1 VEVLFMSGLF
11 EQELAKH
18 TKQYLEANPPR
29 GGQILLAEF
38 HSGEL
43 ADAYAAGLV
52 STLTGGREDT
62 VDDPDSGDPDA
73 LPTYETVDGVPVDI
87 IRVVPEID
95 NRSTAALHHVT
106 QGFATRMRNEISA
119 SVETE
124 SPRSMI
130 MVLETDTSLD
140 TLEASEDLF
149 GDDAPI
155 SLESFRDSVLDPSTC
170 DSPQG
175 RALLRGLL
183 TSLRE
188 EASYTEDVE
197 VLETLCAIRAKV
209 DDKDVPA
216 LQGLISELP
225 QFIREDQAL
234 GEDWFD
240 QQQDEETLQEM
251 LEESLRDN
259 RNHANQLQRAH
270 RAGTD
275 TESRLSS
282 EYKQSFV
289 DRVLDSHDW
298 SEINHS
304 EARKGRKKGGVIRFD
319 SLSVDA
325 ADHRLYE
332 PIDTDWI
339 ERSIIARA
347 DDGEVRLS
355 AEFVNDIKDTPRK
368 FRGPGGDEVGRVS
381 KRNETV
387 TATIEDL
394 PDDRPWFGELLFWVG
409 KKTTRGK
416 PTHVFKLAV
425 APDWFFTATQSVSLD
440 VDVESEAFISNGDDK
455 ISLNALEDLRFK
467 SEPKEVD
474 LREDKTITFDS
485 PLVIDPNPPDVVERV
500 TCQVAP
506 LDGVPIQIDFLTEVS
521 TADPEEVTF
530 PLMLAAIVEPDRWAA
545 KDLTLPDTM
554 DIDTDRGE
562 IYTAADNGIR
572 LEDEALE
579 LIQIE
584 EQIIDD
590 RTLLPRLIKGDE
602 IDFGDPTG
610 DDSKIPDALQQ
621 AYDDLFAHLEDRG
634 RTPSIDSWDDPTKK
648 RVEAVV
654 GAYVEAIDAIDS
666 QKVFGPY
673 EPLRDICTIKSQTT
687 EKVWL
692 TPFHPLLLAYG
703 LRIATWRDS
712 ELLSEGVNAGF
723 RRDQFI
729 SKFNANG
736 LHPYRTIDRSKES
749 LLRGMPYAENPL
761 WTVYSPIE
769 SPGSVTPRYMERVV
783 RDKLYTF
790 VQAFP
795 TLFELHPG
803 RNIELNL
810 INMGDLR
817 PVVKGLYEFYRK
829 VEKTDIH
836 PPRILLRIYGDD
848 SEGEA
853 LERFFTESAESR
865 LRQNLEKKNDEL
877 VDRLRSHVTY
887 VRADEYSAD
896 NQHEA
901 HLTFFRGLLDENPG
915 VIDIGELPSG
925 MFNGALFPRE
935 SIDVESTGEETVY
948 TVGFSCDDGEEGLIY
963 DVAKRT
969 NALEAGK
976 WNNFYNPQ
984 QTVKKNIES
993 KQGTDLSGLWDDSLW
1008 VVHVQPNVGID
1019 FYVRSDAQLQSADG
1033 RVMIHYSDQY
1043 DSSSPDYDVIT
1054 STNKRTPYLTALTRA
1069 LDDANLGNLLD
1080 PETVLSLLVAIDGEL
1095 ALDLQRAEETEVVE
1109 TIGFVGGL
1117 ALSQRLLDSSAPE
1130 HIWIPLSLNELS
1142 RHDRSYKG
1150 SDEGLLQYDGT
1161 GKASDDLCF
1170 VGIPRD
1176 PEQTA
1181 LKLWLVE
1188 TKGGGSHI
1196 STGREQI
1203 QGALDNLTDIFQPDE
1218 QHADDAILHGEFG
1231 KVVLDVARRMASYN
1245 VIDSETLETIE
1256 TRRRLLLEGNF
1267 SVHFLTD
1274 SKGHVGE
1281 VIRVRE
1287 DAPYSKIK
1295 SKDGVRSIE
1304 TPIKA
1309 LRLLGEV
1316 DIEQVL
1322 PDLDVEELSFEL
1334 DDIVSTGTDRTD
1346 HPVTGTDTD
1355 AGTAETAAPVEATTD
1370 VESEAKVTDE
1380 LAPSDGAE
1388 PATDD
1393 ETGDLSGT
1401 ELADSD
1407 DRPETDDDVDTP
1419 SASATQSDVVTSSDS
1434 TEVADADESPAA
1446 DGSSDQANRAPA
1458 NGEQVTSDD
1467 DSSDAS
1473 ETETPAVVDPS
1484 NDDQADRGASNAAE
1498 TAESTD
1504 NEISPTSEADG
1515 TKERLAAVTRILAKS
1530 PKPTVDINKGE
1541 LASNIHDGF
1550 DSLGVDVY
1558 PPNPSGIS
1566 IGPRKIG
1573 VDVLP
1578 KEGQKIEGVLNSLDS
1593 LSVHIQAHGSIV
1605 GKPNP
1610 SKGAVRLEIP
1620 HGNPRD
1626 IYLREGFEALGQ
1638 ELAEP
1643 LTIPLGVD
1651 TERQHHA
1658 LTLPDER
1665 HALIAGATGSGK
1677 SNFLS
1682 AVVCSLVAT
1691 HTPDEVCLSLLDPK
1705 GVDFGRFTSVP
1716 HVQTYENTPDACAQ
1730 RLLQL
1735 VNERLPER
1743 KEVLQSAG
1751 VPSVAEL
1758 NENADLLDEDP
1769 LPYHVVIV
1777 DEYADLKMSVE
1788 DEGAFEDAVTRLAQ
1802 VGRALGIIILL
1813 ATQRPSADIV
1823 SGKIKANFPCR
1834 ISFRLPSN
1842 TDSRVI
1848 LDQPGAEDL
1857 EGAGDMITK
1866 TQAGDEYHLQG
1877 YRLILP
1883 DASAI
1888 IDWAVDNDN

>member
-1 VEVLFMSGLF
+1 MSGLF
-11 EQELAKH
+11 EQELANH

-29 GGQILLAEF
+29 GGQILLAEV

-52 STLTGGREDT
+52 DTLTGDREGT
-62 VDDPDSGDPDA
+62 VADPDSGDLDA
-73 LPTYETVDGVPVDI
+73 LPTYETADGVPVDI

-95 NRSTAALHHVT
+95 DRSTAAPHRVT

-119 SVETE
+119 SVETGT
-124 SPRSMI
+124 PRSMI
-130 MVLETDTSLD
+130 MVLESDTSLD
-140 TLEASEDLF
+140 TLEASEELF

-155 SLESFRDSVLDPSTC
+155 NLESFRDSVLDPSTC

-188 EASYTEDVE
+188 EAGYTEDVE
-197 VLETLCAIRAKV
+197 VLGTLCEIRAKV
-209 DDKDVPA
+209 DQKDAPA
-216 LQGLISELP
+216 LQDLIGELP

-251 LEESLRDN
+251 IEESLEDN
-259 RNHANQLQRAH
+259 RDHAKQLQRAH

-282 EYKQSFV
+282 EYKQSFA
-289 DRVLDSHDW
+289 DQVLDSHDW
-298 SEINHS
+298 SEIGHS
-304 EARKGRKKGGVIRFD
+304 EARKGTKKGGVIRFD

-325 ADHRLYE
+325 TDHRLYE

-339 ERSIIARA
+339 ERSIIART

-355 AEFVNDIKDTPRK
+355 AKFVNDIKDTPRE
-368 FRGPGGDEVGRVS
+368 FRGPDGDEVGRVS
-381 KRNETV
+381 KRNEIV

-425 APDWFFTATQSVSLD
+425 VPDWFFTATQSVSLD
-440 VDVESEAFISNGDDK
+440 VDMESEAFISNGDDK
-455 ISLNALEDLRFK
+455 ISLQALEDLRFK

-474 LREDKTITFDS
+474 LREDNTITYDS
-485 PLVIDPNPPDVVERV
+485 PLTIDPNPPDVVERV
-500 TCQVAP
+500 TCQIAP
-506 LDGVPIQIDFLTEVS
+506 LEGVPIQIDFLTEVS

-590 RTLLPRLIKGDE
+590 RTLLPRLIEGDE
-602 IDFGDPTG
+602 VTFGDPTG

-634 RTPSIDSWDDPTKK
+634 RTPSTDSWDDPTKT

-654 GAYVEAIDAIDS
+654 NAYVEAIDAIDS

-673 EPLRDICTIKSQTT
+673 EPLRDICTIKSETT

-712 ELLSEGVNAGF
+712 ELLPGGTNAGF

-749 LLRGMPYAENPL
+749 LLRGMPYADNPL

-769 SPGSVTPRYMERVV
+769 SPGAITPRYMERVV

-829 VEKTDIH
+829 IEKTDVH

-887 VRADEYSAD
+887 VRAGEYSAG

-948 TVGFSCDDGEEGLIY
+948 TVGFSCDDSETGLIY

-976 WNNFYNPQ
+976 WNNSYHPH

-993 KQGTDLSGLWDDSLW
+993 KQGTDLTGLWDDSLW

-1019 FYVRSDAQLQSADG
+1019 FYVRSDAELQSADG

-1095 ALDLQRAEETEVVE
+1095 ALDLQQAEETEVVE

-1117 ALSQRLLDSSAPE
+1117 ALSQRLLDRSAPD
-1130 HIWIPLSLNELS
+1130 HIWVPLSLNELS

-1150 SDEGLLQYDGT
+1150 SDEGLLQYDGA

-1176 PEQTA
+1176 PERTT

-1203 QGALDNLTDIFQPDE
+1203 QGALDNLTDIFQPDD

-1245 VIDSETLETIE
+1245 VIESETLETIE
-1256 TRRRLLLEGNF
+1256 TRRRSFLEGDF
-1267 SVHFLTD
+1267 SVHFLKD
-1274 SKGHVGE
+1274 SRGHIGE

-1304 TPIKA
+1304 TPIKT
-1309 LRLLGEV
+1309 LRLLDET
-1316 DIEQVL
+1316 DIEDVL
-1322 PDLDVEELSFEL
+1322 PDLDLEELSFEL
-1334 DDIVSTGTDRTD
+1334 DDIESTDADRTD
-1346 HPVTGTDTD
+1346 PPVTGTAT
-1355 AGTAETAAPVEATTD
+1355 ATGTAETAGSAEATADTEPEARTGDELTLGDDAELTTNDVEA
-1370 VESEAKVTDE
+1370 VED
-1380 LAPSDGAE
+1380 
-1388 PATDD
+1388 
-1393 ETGDLSGT
+1393 
-1401 ELADSD
+1401 
-1407 DRPETDDDVDTP
+1407 PETDLAENGDTSVADDDADTAGP
-1419 SASATQSDVVTSSDS
+1419 SATQSDAETGTDS
-1434 TEVADADESPAA
+1434 VEVADADESTAVDASSDGTTRRTANGGETASDGDAA
-1446 DGSSDQANRAPA
+1446 DASGTETATVSDPP
-1458 NGEQVTSDD
+1458 DD
-1467 DSSDAS
+1467 EVDQGASDAA
-1473 ETETPAVVDPS
+1473 E
-1484 NDDQADRGASNAAE
+1484 AAE
-1498 TAESTD
+1498 SAGDAMSPESGADGISERLVSVTRNLAESP
-1504 NEISPTSEADG
+1504 EPT
-1515 TKERLAAVTRILAKS
+1515 T
-1530 PKPTVDINKGE
+1530 DINKGE

-1550 DSLGVDVY
+1550 ESLGVNVH
-1558 PPNPSGIS
+1558 PPNPSSIS

-1578 KEGQKIEGVLNSLDS
+1578 KEGQKIEGVLSSLDS

-1620 HGNPRD
+1620 HDNPQD

-1638 ELAEP
+1638 ELVEP

-1682 AVVCSLVAT
+1682 AVICSLVAT
-1691 HTPDEVCLSLLDPK
+1691 HTPDEVSLSLLDPK
-1705 GVDFGRFTSVP
+1705 GVDFGRFASVP
-1716 HVQTYENTPDACAQ
+1716 HVQTYEDTPNACAQ

-1743 KEVLQSAG
+1743 KEVLRSAG

-1758 NENADLLDEDP
+1758 NENAELLDEDP
-1769 LPYHVVIV
+1769 LPYHVVVV

-1788 DEGAFEDAVTRLAQ
+1788 DEDAFEDAVTRLAQ
-1802 VGRALGIIILL
+1802 VGRALGFIILL

-1877 YRLILP
+1877 YRLTLP

-1888 IDWAVDNDN
+1888 IDWAVDHDS

>member
-1 VEVLFMSGLF
+1 MSGLF
-11 EQELAKH
+11 EQELAKY

-52 STLTGGREDT
+52 DTLTDGSDSD
-62 VDDPDSGDPDA
+62 VADPESDGPGA
-73 LPTYETVDGVPVDI
+73 LPTYETADGVPVDI

-95 NRSTAALHHVT
+95 DRSTAAPHQVT
-106 QGFATRMRNEISA
+106 QGFATRMRNKISA
-119 SVETE
+119 SVETDT
-124 SPRSMI
+124 PRSMI

-140 TLEASEDLF
+140 TLEASEELF

-155 SLESFRDSVLDPSTC
+155 NLESFRDSVLDPSTC

-188 EASYTEDVE
+188 EVGYTEDVE
-197 VLETLCAIRAKV
+197 VLETLCEIRAKV
-209 DDKDVPA
+209 DAEDASA
-216 LQGLISELP
+216 LQDLISELP

-234 GEDWFD
+234 DEDWFD
-240 QQQDEETLQEM
+240 KQQDEETLQEM
-251 LEESLRDN
+251 IEESLEDN
-259 RNHANQLQRAH
+259 REHAKQLQRAH

-289 DRVLDSHDW
+289 NQVVDSHDW
-298 SEINHS
+298 SEIGHS
-304 EARKGRKKGGVIRFD
+304 EARKGTKTGGVIRFN

-325 ADHRLYE
+325 TDHRLYE
-332 PIDTDWI
+332 PIDADWT
-339 ERSIIARA
+339 ERSIIART

-355 AEFVNDIKDTPRK
+355 AEFVNDIKDTPRE
-368 FRGPGGDEVGRVS
+368 FRGPDGAEVGRVS
-381 KRNETV
+381 KRNEIV

-425 APDWFFTATQSVSLD
+425 VPDWFFTATQSVSLD

-455 ISLNALEDLRFK
+455 ISLQALEDLRFD
-467 SEPKEVD
+467 SEPREVD

-485 PLVIDPNPPDVVERV
+485 PLTINPAPPDVVERV
-500 TCQVAP
+500 TCQIALP
-506 LDGVPIQIDFLTEVS
+506 EGVPIQIDFLTEVS

-530 PLMLAAIVEPDRWAA
+530 PLMLAAIVEPERWAA
-545 KDLTLPDTM
+545 ENLKLPDSM
-554 DIDTDRGE
+554 EIDTDRGE

-590 RTLLPRLIKGDE
+590 RSLLPRLIEGDE
-602 IDFGDPTG
+602 VDFGDPTG
-610 DDSKIPDALQQ
+610 DDSKFPDTLRQ

-634 RTPSIDSWDDPTKK
+634 RTPSTDPWDKPTKT

-654 GAYVEAIDAIDS
+654 NAYVEAVDAIDS

-673 EPLRDICTIKSQTT
+673 ELLRDICTIKSETT

-712 ELLSEGVNAGF
+712 ELLPGGTNAGF

-749 LLRGMPYAENPL
+749 LLRGMPYADNPL

-769 SPGSVTPRYMERVV
+769 SPGSITPRYMERVV

-817 PVVKGLYEFYRK
+817 PVVKGLYEFYK
-829 VEKTDIH
+829 KIEKTDVH

-887 VRADEYSAD
+887 VRAGEYSAD

-901 HLTFFRGLLDENPG
+901 HLTFFRGLLEENPG

-935 SIDVESTGEETVY
+935 SIDVESTDEQTVY
-948 TVGFSCDDGEEGLIY
+948 TVGFSCDDDEEGLIY
-963 DVAKRT
+963 DAARRT

-976 WNNFYNPQ
+976 WNNSYHPH

-993 KQGTDLSGLWDDSLW
+993 KQGTDLTGLWDDSLW

-1019 FYVRSDAQLQSADG
+1019 FYVRSDAELQSTDG

-1095 ALDLQRAEETEVVE
+1095 ALDLQQAEGTEVVE

-1117 ALSQRLLDSSAPE
+1117 ALSQRLLDRSAPD
-1130 HIWIPLSLNELS
+1130 HIWVPLSLNELS

-1176 PEQTA
+1176 PEGTA

-1188 TKGGGSHI
+1188 TKGGGSQI
-1196 STGREQI
+1196 SSGREQI
-1203 QGALDNLTDIFQPDE
+1203 QGALDNLTDIFQPDD

-1256 TRRRLLLEGNF
+1256 SRRRLLLEGDF
-1267 SVHFLTD
+1267 SVHFLED
-1274 SKGHVGE
+1274 SRGHIGE

-1309 LRLLGEV
+1309 LRLLDETDIGE
-1316 DIEQVL
+1316 VL
-1322 PDLDVEELSFEL
+1322 PDLDLEELSFEL
-1334 DDIVSTGTDRTD
+1334 EDVVSTGADRTD
-1346 HPVTGTDTD
+1346 NPVTGTTGTASTTD
-1355 AGTAETAAPVEATTD
+1355 AAETAAPTASTGDAKSEATT
-1370 VESEAKVTDE
+1370 TDE
-1380 LAPSDGAE
+1380 LAPDDGAE

-1393 ETGDLSGT
+1393 EETVDISETAPT
-1401 ELADSD
+1401 ESD
-1407 DRPETDDDVDTP
+1407 DPSVTDDDADTAVTSSTP
-1419 SASATQSDVVTSSDS
+1419 SDVVTDTDS
-1434 TEVADADESPAA
+1434 AEMADADESAAA
-1446 DGSSDQANRAPA
+1446 DASFDWTTRTTA
-1458 NGEQVTSDD
+1458 NGGEAASGGNSPDTSGTETTPTA
-1467 DSSDAS
+1467 DSS
-1473 ETETPAVVDPS
+1473 
-1484 NDDQADRGASNAAE
+1484 NDEQNGQEDSNAAE
-1498 TAESTD
+1498 AAESAGDAT
-1504 NEISPTSEADG
+1504 SPESEADG
-1515 TKERLAAVTRILAKS
+1515 IDERLATITQNLSKS
-1530 PKPTVDINKGE
+1530 PEPTTDINKGQ

-1550 DSLGVDVY
+1550 ESLGVDVH
-1558 PPNPSGIS
+1558 PPNPSSIS

-1620 HGNPRD
+1620 HDNPQD

-1682 AVVCSLVAT
+1682 AVICSLVAT
-1691 HTPDEVCLSLLDPK
+1691 HTPDEVSLSLLDPK
-1705 GVDFGRFTSVP
+1705 GVDFGRFASVP
-1716 HVQTYENTPDACAQ
+1716 HVQTYEDTPNACAQ

-1735 VNERLPER
+1735 VNEQLPKR
-1743 KEVLQSAG
+1743 KEVLRSAG

-1758 NENADLLDEDP
+1758 NENADMLDEDP
-1769 LPYHVVIV
+1769 LPYHVVVV

-1788 DEGAFEDAVTRLAQ
+1788 DEDAFEDAVTRLAQ
-1802 VGRALGIIILL
+1802 VGRALGFIILL

-1877 YRLILP
+1877 YRLTLP

-1888 IDWAVDNDN
+1888 IDWAVDRDS

>member
-1 VEVLFMSGLF
+1 MSGLF
-11 EQELAKH
+11 EQELANH

-52 STLTGGREDT
+52 DTLTGDREGT
-62 VDDPDSGDPDA
+62 VVDPNSGDTDA
-73 LPTYETVDGVPVDI
+73 LPTHETVDGVPVDI

-95 NRSTAALHHVT
+95 DPSTVAPYQVT
-106 QGFATRMRNEISA
+106 QGFATRMRNKISA

-124 SPRSMI
+124 IPRSMI

-140 TLEASEDLF
+140 TLEASEELF

-155 SLESFRDSVLDPSTC
+155 NLESFRDSVLNPSRC

-188 EASYTEDVE
+188 EARYTEDVE
-197 VLETLCAIRAKV
+197 VLETLCEIRAKV
-209 DDKDVPA
+209 NQKDAPA
-216 LQGLISELP
+216 LQDLISELP

-240 QQQDEETLQEM
+240 RQQDEETLQGM
-251 LEESLRDN
+251 IEESLEDN
-259 RNHANQLQRAH
+259 RGHAKRLQRAH

-289 DRVLDSHDW
+289 DQVLDSHDW
-298 SEINHS
+298 SEIGHS
-304 EARKGRKKGGVIRFD
+304 EARKGTKKGGVIRFG

-325 ADHRLYE
+325 TDHRLYE

-339 ERSIIARA
+339 ERSIIART
-347 DDGEVRLS
+347 DNGEVRLT
-355 AEFVNDIKDTPRK
+355 AEFVNDVKDTPRE
-368 FRGPGGDEVGRVS
+368 FRGPDGDEVGRVS

-387 TATIEDL
+387 TATIENL
-394 PDDRPWFGELLFWVG
+394 PNDRPWFGELLFWVG

-416 PTHVFKLAV
+416 PTHVFKLAAV
-425 APDWFFTATQSVSLD
+425 PDWFFTATQNVSLD
-440 VDVESEAFISNGDDK
+440 VDIESEAFISNGDDK
-455 ISLNALEDLRFK
+455 ISLQALEDLRFK
-467 SEPKEVD
+467 SEPKNID
-474 LREDKTITFDS
+474 LRKDSTITFDS
-485 PLVIDPNPPDVVERV
+485 PLTIDPNPPDVVERV
-500 TCQVAP
+500 TCQIAP
-506 LDGVPIQIDFLTEVS
+506 LEGVPIQIDFLTEVS

-530 PLMLAAIVEPDRWAA
+530 PLMLAAIVEPDRWAV

-590 RTLLPRLIKGDE
+590 RTLLPRLIEGDE
-602 IDFGDPTG
+602 VDFGDPTG
-610 DDSKIPDALQQ
+610 DDSKISEALQQ
-621 AYDDLFAHLEDRG
+621 AYDDLFTHLEDRG
-634 RTPSIDSWDDPTKK
+634 RTPSTDSWDDPTKT
-648 RVEAVV
+648 RVKAVV
-654 GAYVEAIDAIDS
+654 NAYVEAIDDIDS
-666 QKVFGPY
+666 QKIFSPY
-673 EPLRDICTIKSQTT
+673 EPLRDICSIKSETT

-712 ELLSEGVNAGF
+712 ELLPGGTNAGF

-749 LLRGMPYAENPL
+749 LLRGMPYADNPL

-769 SPGSVTPRYMERVV
+769 SPGSITPRYMERVV

-817 PVVKGLYEFYRK
+817 PVVKGLYEFYK
-829 VEKTDIH
+829 KIEKTDVYT
-836 PPRILLRIYGDD
+836 PRILLRIYGDD

-877 VDRLRSHVTY
+877 VDQLRSHVTY
-887 VRADEYSAD
+887 VRAGEYSAG
-896 NQHEA
+896 NQEEA

-925 MFNGALFPRE
+925 MFNEALFPRE
-935 SIDVESTGEETVY
+935 SIDVESTGGETVY
-948 TVGFSCDDGEEGLIY
+948 TVGFSCDDSERGLIY
-963 DVAKRT
+963 DVARRT

-976 WNNFYNPQ
+976 WNNSYHPH

-993 KQGTDLSGLWDDSLW
+993 KQGTDLMGLWNDSLW

-1019 FYVRSDAQLQSADG
+1019 FYVRSDTELQSADG

-1095 ALDLQRAEETEVVE
+1095 ALDLQQADETEVVE

-1117 ALSQRLLDSSAPE
+1117 ALSQRLLDRSAPD
-1130 HIWIPLSLNELS
+1130 HIWVPLSLNELS

-1150 SDEGLLQYDGT
+1150 ANEGLLQYDGT

-1176 PEQTA
+1176 PERTA

-1196 STGREQI
+1196 STGRKQI
-1203 QGALDNLTDIFQPDE
+1203 QGALGNLTEIFRPDD

-1231 KVVLDVARRMASYN
+1231 RVVLDVARRMASYN
-1245 VIDSETLETIE
+1245 MIESETLETIE
-1256 TRRRLLLEGNF
+1256 TRRRSFLEGDF
-1267 SVHFLTD
+1267 SVHFLKD
-1274 SKGHVGE
+1274 SMGRVGE

-1287 DAPYSKIK
+1287 DAPYSKVQ

-1309 LRLLGEV
+1309 IRLLDET
-1316 DIEQVL
+1316 DIGNVL
-1322 PDLDVEELSFEL
+1322 PDLDVRELSFEL
-1334 DDIVSTGTDRTD
+1334 DDVGPTGAERTDLPVTETTTTDDAEAAGDPGTEPAENGDMSVTDDDADTAGTSATLSDGETGTD
-1346 HPVTGTDTD
+1346 
-1355 AGTAETAAPVEATTD
+1355 
-1370 VESEAKVTDE
+1370 
-1380 LAPSDGAE
+1380 
-1388 PATDD
+1388 
-1393 ETGDLSGT
+1393 
-1401 ELADSD
+1401 
-1407 DRPETDDDVDTP
+1407 
-1419 SASATQSDVVTSSDS
+1419 SA
-1434 TEVADADESPAA
+1434 EVADADEAAARGTNSDGTTGSKPNGGEAASDGDLTDESGAETTTVSDSP
-1446 DGSSDQANRAPA
+1446 DSEQGDQ
-1458 NGEQVTSDD
+1458 GT
-1467 DSSDAS
+1467 
-1473 ETETPAVVDPS
+1473 
-1484 NDDQADRGASNAAE
+1484 SNADDAV
-1498 TAESTD
+1498 ESAGDAT
-1504 NEISPTSEADG
+1504 SPESEAD
-1515 TKERLAAVTRILAKS
+1515 TNNQRLAAVMRNLAES
-1530 PKPTVDINKGE
+1530 PEPTTDINKGE
-1541 LASNIHDGF
+1541 LASNIYDGF
-1550 DSLGVDVY
+1550 ESLGVDVH
-1558 PPNPSGIS
+1558 PPNPSSIS

-1578 KEGQKIEGVLNSLDS
+1578 KDGQKIEGVLNSLDS
-1593 LSVHIQAHGSIV
+1593 LSLHIQAHGSIV

-1620 HGNPRD
+1620 HDNPQD
-1626 IYLREGFEALGQ
+1626 IYLREGFKMLGQ
-1638 ELAEP
+1638 ELVEP

-1677 SNFLS
+1677 SNFLG
-1682 AVVCSLVAT
+1682 AVICSLVAT
-1691 HTPDEVCLSLLDPK
+1691 HTPDEVSLSLLDPK
-1705 GVDFGRFTSVP
+1705 GVDFGRFASVP
-1716 HVQTYENTPDACAQ
+1716 HVQTYEDTPNACAQ

-1743 KEVLQSAG
+1743 KEVLRSAG

-1758 NENADLLDEDP
+1758 NKNADLLDEDP
-1769 LPYHVVIV
+1769 LPYHVVVI

-1788 DEGAFEDAVTRLAQ
+1788 DEDAFEDAVTRLAQ
-1802 VGRALGIIILL
+1802 VGRALGFIILL

-1877 YRLILP
+1877 YRLILD
-1883 DASAI
+1883 DASTI
-1888 IDWAVDNDN
+1888 IDWAVDHDN

>member
-1 VEVLFMSGLF
+1 MSGLF
-11 EQELAKH
+11 EQELANH

-52 STLTGGREDT
+52 DTLTDDHESA
-62 VDDPDSGDPDA
+62 VADPDSSGLDP
-73 LPTYETVDGVPVDI
+73 LPTYETADGVPVDI

-95 NRSTAALHHVT
+95 NRSTAAPYQVT

-124 SPRSMI
+124 TPRSMI

-140 TLEASEDLF
+140 TLEASEELF

-155 SLESFRDSVLDPSTC
+155 NLESFHDSVLNPSTC

-183 TSLRE
+183 TSLGKE
-188 EASYTEDVE
+188 TGYTEDVE
-197 VLETLCAIRAKV
+197 VLETLCEIRMKV
-209 DDKDVPA
+209 DKKDAPA
-216 LQGLISELP
+216 LQDLVSELP

-251 LEESLRDN
+251 IVESLEDN
-259 RNHANQLQRAH
+259 REHAKQLQRAH

-289 DRVLDSHDW
+289 EQVLDSHDW
-298 SEINHS
+298 SDIGHS
-304 EARKGRKKGGVIRFD
+304 EARKGTKKGGVIRFG

-325 ADHRLYE
+325 TDHRLYE

-339 ERSIIARA
+339 ERSIIART

-355 AEFVNDIKDTPRK
+355 AEFVNDIKDTPRE
-368 FRGPGGDEVGRVS
+368 FRGPDGDEVGRVS
-381 KRNETV
+381 KRNEIV
-387 TATIEDL
+387 TATIDDL

-425 APDWFFTATQSVSLD
+425 VPDWFFTATQSVSLD

-455 ISLNALEDLRFK
+455 ISLQALEDLRFD
-467 SEPKEVD
+467 SEIKEVD
-474 LREDKTITFDS
+474 LRENKTITFDS
-485 PLVIDPNPPDVVERV
+485 PLTIDPKPPDVVERV
-500 TCQVAP
+500 TCQIAP
-506 LDGVPIQIDFLTEVS
+506 LEGVPIQIDFLTEVS

-545 KDLTLPDTM
+545 KDLTLPDSM
-554 DIDTDRGE
+554 EIDTDRGE

-590 RTLLPRLIKGDE
+590 RTLLPRMIEGDE
-602 IDFGDPTG
+602 VDFGDPTG
-610 DDSKIPDALQQ
+610 DDSKIPEALQQ
-621 AYDDLFAHLEDRG
+621 AYNDLFAHLEDRG
-634 RTPSIDSWDDPTKK
+634 RTLSTDSWDDPTKT
-648 RVEAVV
+648 RAEAVV
-654 GAYVEAIDAIDS
+654 NAYIEAIDTIDS

-673 EPLRDICTIKSQTT
+673 EPLRDVCTIKSETT

-692 TPFHPLLLAYG
+692 TPFHPILLAYG

-712 ELLSEGVNAGF
+712 ELLPGGTNAGF

-749 LLRGMPYAENPL
+749 LLRGMPYADNPL

-769 SPGSVTPRYMERVV
+769 SPGSITPRYMERVV

-803 RNIELNL
+803 RTIELNL

-829 VEKTDIH
+829 IEKTDVH

-848 SEGEA
+848 SEGDA

-887 VRADEYSAD
+887 VRAGEYSAG

-901 HLTFFRGLLDENPG
+901 HLTFFRGLLYENPG

-925 MFNGALFPRE
+925 MFNGALFPQE

-948 TVGFSCDDGEEGLIY
+948 TVGFSCDDDEEGLIY

-976 WNNFYNPQ
+976 WNNSYHPS

-993 KQGTDLSGLWDDSLW
+993 KQETNLTGLWDDSLW
-1008 VVHVQPNVGID
+1008 VIHVQPNVGIE
-1019 FYVRSDAQLQSADG
+1019 FYVRSDAELQSSDG

-1095 ALDLQRAEETEVVE
+1095 ALDLQQAEGTEVVE

-1117 ALSQRLLDSSAPE
+1117 ALSQRLLDKSGPE
-1130 HIWIPLSLNELS
+1130 HIWIPISLNELS

-1176 PEQTA
+1176 PERTA

-1196 STGREQI
+1196 STGRDQI
-1203 QGALDNLTDIFQPDE
+1203 QGALDNLTDIFRPDD
-1218 QHADDAILHGEFG
+1218 QHADDTILHGEFG
-1231 KVVLDVARRMASYN
+1231 KVVLGVARRMASYN
-1245 VIDSETLETIE
+1245 VIESDTLETIE
-1256 TRRRLLLEGNF
+1256 TRRRSLLEGDF
-1267 SVHFLTD
+1267 SVHFLED
-1274 SKGHVGE
+1274 SKGHIGE

-1304 TPIKA
+1304 TPIKV
-1309 LRLLGEV
+1309 LRLLEET
-1316 DIEQVL
+1316 DIGDVL
-1322 PDLDVEELSFEL
+1322 PDLDLEELSFGL
-1334 DDIVSTGTDRTD
+1334 D
-1346 HPVTGTDTD
+1346 
-1355 AGTAETAAPVEATTD
+1355 D
-1370 VESEAKVTDE
+1370 VESTGANRTDPQMTGASTATGAAETVGSTEATAGAEPEARTTDG
-1380 LAPSDGAE
+1380 LTPADGAE

-1393 ETGDLSGT
+1393 E
-1401 ELADSD
+1401 
-1407 DRPETDDDVDTP
+1407 ETDELTGTKPSQNGDT
-1419 SASATQSDVVTSSDS
+1419 SVTDAASDTDGTNATQSDVEAGTDSD
-1434 TEVADADESPAA
+1434 EVADADEPAA
-1446 DGSSDQANRAPA
+1446 ADATSDETTRRTANEGETSSDGDSADASGTETA
-1458 NGEQVTSDD
+1458 TVSDSTGD
-1467 DSSDAS
+1467 DTDQGASDA
-1473 ETETPAVVDPS
+1473 
-1484 NDDQADRGASNAAE
+1484 AE
-1498 TAESTD
+1498 VAESASD
-1504 NEISPTSEADG
+1504 ATSLKSEVDG
-1515 TKERLAAVTRILAKS
+1515 TSERLAAVTQNLAES
-1530 PKPTVDINKGE
+1530 PEPITDINKGK

-1550 DSLGVDVY
+1550 ESLGVKVH
-1558 PPNPSGIS
+1558 PPNPSSIS

-1578 KEGQKIEGVLNSLDS
+1578 KEGQKIEGVLSSLDS

-1620 HGNPRD
+1620 HDNPQE

-1638 ELAEP
+1638 ELIEP

-1665 HALIAGATGSGK
+1665 HVLIAGATGSGK

-1682 AVVCSLVAT
+1682 AVICSLMAT
-1691 HTPDEVCLSLLDPK
+1691 HTPDEVSLSLLDPK
-1705 GVDFGRFTSVP
+1705 GVDFGRFASVP
-1716 HVQTYENTPDACAQ
+1716 HVQTYEDTPNACAQ
-1730 RLLQL
+1730 RLLQI

-1743 KEVLQSAG
+1743 KEVLRSAG

-1769 LPYHVVIV
+1769 LPYHVVVV
-1777 DEYADLKMSVE
+1777 DEYADLKMSVKDE
-1788 DEGAFEDAVTRLAQ
+1788 DAFEDAVTRLAQ
-1802 VGRALGIIILL
+1802 VGRALGFIILL

-1877 YRLILP
+1877 YRMTLS

-1888 IDWAVDNDN
+1888 IDWAVDNES

>member
-1 VEVLFMSGLF
+1 MSGLF
-11 EQELAKH
+11 EQKLANH

-38 HSGEL
+38 HSSEL
-43 ADAYAAGLV
+43 ADAYATGLV
-52 STLTGGREDT
+52 DTLTGDRGVAVT
-62 VDDPDSGDPDA
+62 DPDSGDVDA
-73 LPTYETVDGVPVDI
+73 LPTYVTADGVPVEI
-87 IRVVPEID
+87 IRVVAEID
-95 NRSTAALHHVT
+95 DRSTVAPHEVT

-124 SPRSMI
+124 TPRSMI

-140 TLEASEDLF
+140 TLEASEELF

-155 SLESFRDSVLDPSTC
+155 NLKSFRDSVLDPSTC
-170 DSPQG
+170 ASPQG

-188 EASYTEDVE
+188 EAGYTEDVE
-197 VLETLCAIRAKV
+197 VLETLCEIRAKV
-209 DDKDVPA
+209 DQKDAPA
-216 LQGLISELP
+216 LQELMGELP
-225 QFIREDQAL
+225 QFMREDQAL
-234 GEDWFD
+234 GENWFD
-240 QQQDEETLQEM
+240 HQQEEETLQEM
-251 LEESLRDN
+251 IEESLEDN
-259 RNHANQLQRAH
+259 RYHAKQLQRAH

-282 EYKQSFV
+282 AYKQSFV
-289 DRVLDSHDW
+289 AQVLDSHDW
-298 SEINHS
+298 SEIGHS
-304 EARKGRKKGGVIRFD
+304 EARKGKKTGGVIRFD

-325 ADHRLYE
+325 TDHRFYE
-332 PIDTDWI
+332 PIDTDWT
-339 ERSIIARA
+339 ERSIIAKTA
-347 DDGEVRLS
+347 DGEVRLS
-355 AEFVNDIKDTPRK
+355 AEFVNDIKDTPYE
-368 FRGPGGDEVGRVS
+368 FRGPDGDEVGRVS
-381 KRNETV
+381 KRNEIV

-409 KKTTRGK
+409 KKGTTGK

-425 APDWFFTATQSVSLD
+425 VPDWFFTATQSVSLD
-440 VDVESEAFISNGDDK
+440 VDVESETFISNGDDK
-455 ISLNALEDLRFK
+455 ISLQGLEDLRFDSK
-467 SEPKEVD
+467 TKEVD
-474 LREDKTITFDS
+474 LVEDETITFDS
-485 PLVIDPNPPDVVERV
+485 PLTIDPNPPDVVERATV
-500 TCQVAP
+500 RIAP
-506 LDGVPIQIDFLTEVS
+506 LEGVPIRIDFLTEVS
-521 TADPEEVTF
+521 TADPEMVTF

-545 KDLTLPDTM
+545 KDLTLPDGM
-554 DIDTDRGE
+554 EIDTDRGE
-562 IYTAADNGIR
+562 IYTTADNGIR

-590 RTLLPRLIKGDE
+590 GTLLPRLIEGDE
-602 IDFGDPTG
+602 LDFGDPKG
-610 DDSKIPDALQQ
+610 DESKVPDALQR
-621 AYDDLFAHLEDRG
+621 AYDNLFDHLGDRG
-634 RTPSIDSWDDPTKK
+634 RTPSTDSWDDPTKK

-654 GAYVEAIDAIDS
+654 NAYVEAIDEIDS

-673 EPLRDICTIKSQTT
+673 ESMRDVCTIKSETT

-712 ELLSEGVNAGF
+712 ELLPGGTNAGF

-736 LHPYRTIDRSKES
+736 LHPYRTFGRSKEN
-749 LLRGMPYAENPL
+749 LLRGMPYADNPL

-769 SPGSVTPRYMERVV
+769 SPGSITPRYMERVV

-803 RNIELNL
+803 RNLELNL

-817 PVVKGLYEFYRK
+817 PVVKGLYEFYK
-829 VEKTDIH
+829 KIEKTDVH

-887 VRADEYSAD
+887 VQAGEYNAG
-896 NQHEA
+896 NQEEA

-925 MFNGALFPRE
+925 MFNEGLFPRE
-935 SIDVESTGEETVY
+935 SIDVESTGGETVY
-948 TVGFSCDDGEEGLIY
+948 TVGFSCDDDEEGLIY

-976 WNNFYNPQ
+976 WNNSFHPK

-993 KQGTDLSGLWDDSLW
+993 KQGTDLIGLWDDSLW

-1019 FYVRSDAQLQSADG
+1019 FYARSDAELQSGNG

-1095 ALDLQRAEETEVVE
+1095 ALDLQQAEGTEVVE

-1117 ALSQRLLDSSAPE
+1117 ALSQRLLDKSAPE
-1130 HIWIPLSLNELS
+1130 HIWIPVSLKELS

-1150 SDEGLLQYDGT
+1150 SEEGLLQYDGT

-1170 VGIPRD
+1170 VGIPCD
-1176 PEQTA
+1176 PDRAA
-1181 LKLWLVE
+1181 LQLWLVE
-1188 TKGGGSHI
+1188 TKGGRAQI
-1196 STGREQI
+1196 ANGREQI
-1203 QGALDNLTDIFQPDE
+1203 QGALENLMDIFQPDD
-1218 QHADDAILHGEFG
+1218 QHADDEILHGEFG

-1245 VIDSETLETIE
+1245 VIDSETLKTIE
-1256 TRRRLLLEGNF
+1256 TRRRLLLEGDF
-1267 SVHFLTD
+1267 SVQFLED
-1274 SKGHVGE
+1274 SKGHIGE
-1281 VIRVRE
+1281 VIRVRG
-1287 DAPYSKIK
+1287 DAPFSKIG

-1304 TPIKA
+1304 IPIKA
-1309 LRLLGEV
+1309 LRLLDEEMEIGE
-1316 DIEQVL
+1316 IL
-1322 PDLDVEELSFEL
+1322 PDLDLEELSFEL
-1334 DDIVSTGTDRTD
+1334 DDVVSKGADETGN
-1346 HPVTGTDTD
+1346 PVIGTTGAAEAADAAETVAPTEVTTDTESD
-1355 AGTAETAAPVEATTD
+1355 APT
-1370 VESEAKVTDE
+1370 TDE
-1380 LAPSDGAE
+1380 LTPGAGAE
-1388 PATDD
+1388 PATNDEETEETLGTDPAEDDQTSVTDD
-1393 ETGDLSGT
+1393 EANT
-1401 ELADSD
+1401 AD
-1407 DRPETDDDVDTP
+1407 
-1419 SASATQSDVVTSSDS
+1419 ASPNQSDVVTGTDSDEVAEADESAAGNPSSDS
-1434 TEVADADESPAA
+1434 TTSRTGNGEGVPSDRDSPDASGNENATVADSAGGEEGNQEES
-1446 DGSSDQANRAPA
+1446 N
-1458 NGEQVTSDD
+1458 
-1467 DSSDAS
+1467 
-1473 ETETPAVVDPS
+1473 
-1484 NDDQADRGASNAAE
+1484 
-1498 TAESTD
+1498 TAEGPDSTGD
-1504 NEISPTSEADG
+1504 TTSPETDG
-1515 TKERLAAVTRILAKS
+1515 TNQRLAAATRILAES
-1530 PKPTVDINKGE
+1530 PEPTTETNKGK

-1550 DSLGVDVY
+1550 ESLGVNVH
-1558 PPNPSGIS
+1558 PPNPSSIS

-1593 LSVHIQAHGSIV
+1593 LSVHIQAHGNIV

-1620 HGNPRD
+1620 HDNPQD
-1626 IYLREGFEALGQ
+1626 IYLRDGLEALGQ
-1638 ELAEP
+1638 EMVEP

-1682 AVVCSLVAT
+1682 TVICSLVAT
-1691 HTPDEVCLSLLDPK
+1691 HPPDEVSLSLLDPK
-1705 GVDFGRFTSVP
+1705 GVDFGKFASVP
-1716 HVQTYENTPDACAQ
+1716 HVQTYEDTPNACAQ

-1743 KEVLQSAG
+1743 KEMLRSAG

-1758 NENADLLDEDP
+1758 NENAELLDEDP
-1769 LPYHVVIV
+1769 LPYHVVVV

-1788 DEGAFEDAVTRLAQ
+1788 DEDAFEDAVTQLAQ
-1802 VGRALGIIILL
+1802 VGRAMGFIILL

-1877 YRLILP
+1877 YRLTLP
-1883 DASAI
+1883 DSSAI
-1888 IDWAVDNDN
+1888 IDWAVDRDL

>member
-1 VEVLFMSGLF
+1 MSGLF
-11 EQELAKH
+11 EQELANH
-18 TKQYLEANPPR
+18 TKEYLEANPPR

-38 HSGEL
+38 YSGEL
-43 ADAYAAGLV
+43 ADAYAAGLLD
-52 STLTGGREDT
+52 TLTGER
-62 VDDPDSGDPDA
+62 DDAVTDPNSGDLDA
-73 LPTYETVDGVPVDI
+73 LPTYETANGVPVDI

-95 NRSTAALHHVT
+95 DRSTAAPHQAT

-119 SVETE
+119 SVETKT
-124 SPRSMI
+124 PRSMI

-140 TLEASEDLF
+140 TLEASEELF

-155 SLESFRDSVLDPSTC
+155 NLESFRDSVLAPSTC

-188 EASYTEDVE
+188 AAGYTEDVE
-197 VLETLCAIRAKV
+197 VLETLCEIRAKV
-209 DDKDVPA
+209 DAEEAAA
-216 LQGLISELP
+216 LQDLIGELP

-240 QQQDEETLQEM
+240 QQQDEDTLQEM
-251 LEESLRDN
+251 IEESLKDN
-259 RNHANQLQRAH
+259 RDHAKQLQRAH

-282 EYKQSFV
+282 EYKQSFIQK
-289 DRVLDSHDW
+289 VLDSHDW
-298 SEINHS
+298 SEIGHS
-304 EARKGRKKGGVIRFD
+304 EARKDTKTGGVIRFD
-319 SLSVDA
+319 SLSVA
-325 ADHRLYE
+325 ATDHRLYE

-339 ERSIIARA
+339 ERSIIART

-355 AEFVNDIKDTPRK
+355 AKFVNDIKETPRE
-368 FRGPGGDEVGRVS
+368 FRGPDGDEIGRVS
-381 KRNETV
+381 KRNEIV

-394 PDDRPWFGELLFWVG
+394 PADRPWFGELLFWVG

-416 PTHVFKLAV
+416 PTHVFKIAV
-425 APDWFFTATQSVSLD
+425 VPDWFFTATQSVSLD

-455 ISLNALEDLRFK
+455 ISLQALEDLRFN
-467 SEPKEVD
+467 SEPQEVD
-474 LREDKTITFDS
+474 LRENKTITFDS
-485 PLVIDPNPPDVVERV
+485 PLIIDPNPPDVVERV
-500 TCQVAP
+500 TCHIAP
-506 LDGVPIQIDFLTEVS
+506 LEGVPIQIDFLTEVS

-530 PLMLAAIVEPDRWAA
+530 PLMLAAIVDPDRWAA
-545 KDLTLPDTM
+545 KDLTLPDAM
-554 DIDTDRGE
+554 NIDTDRGE

-590 RTLLPRLIKGDE
+590 RTLLPRLIEGDE
-602 IDFGDPTG
+602 VDFGEPTG
-610 DDSKIPDALQQ
+610 DGSQIPDALQQ
-621 AYDDLFAHLEDRG
+621 AYENLFTHFEDRG
-634 RTPSIDSWDDPTKK
+634 RTPSTDSWDDPTKT

-654 GAYVEAIDAIDS
+654 NAYVEAIDSIDS

-673 EPLRDICTIKSQTT
+673 KPLRDVCTIKSETT

-692 TPFHPLLLAYG
+692 TPLHPLILSYG
-703 LRIATWRDS
+703 LRIATWRDL
-712 ELLSEGVNAGF
+712 ELLPGGTNAGF

-729 SKFNANG
+729 SKFNASG
-736 LHPYRTIDRSKES
+736 LHPYRTTDRSKES
-749 LLRGMPYAENPL
+749 LLRGMPYADNPL

-769 SPGSVTPRYMERVV
+769 SPGSITPRYMERVV

-817 PVVKGLYEFYRK
+817 PVVKGLYEFYK
-829 VEKTDIH
+829 KIEKTNVH

-865 LRQNLEKKNDEL
+865 LRQNLEKKNDKL
-877 VDRLRSHVTY
+877 VDQLRSHVTY
-887 VRADEYSAD
+887 VRAGEYSAG

-915 VIDIGELPSG
+915 VIDIGELDSG

-948 TVGFSCDDGEEGLIY
+948 TVGFSCDDSETGLIY
-963 DVAKRT
+963 DIAKRT

-976 WNNFYNPQ
+976 WNNSYHPH

-993 KQGTDLSGLWDDSLW
+993 KQGTDLTGLWDDSLW

-1019 FYVRSDAQLQSADG
+1019 FYVRSDNELQSADG
-1033 RVMIHYSDQY
+1033 RVMIHYNDQY
-1043 DSSSPDYDVIT
+1043 DSSSPEYDVIT

-1069 LDDANLGNLLD
+1069 LDGANLGNLLD
-1080 PETVLSLLVAIDGEL
+1080 PDTVLSLLVAIDGEL
-1095 ALDLQRAEETEVVE
+1095 ALDLQQAEETEIVE

-1117 ALSQRLLDSSAPE
+1117 ALSQRLLGRSAPE
-1130 HIWIPLSLNELS
+1130 HIWVPLSLNELA

-1170 VGIPRD
+1170 VGIPHD
-1176 PEQTA
+1176 PEQA
-1181 LKLWLVE
+1181 AMKLWLVE
-1188 TKGGGSHI
+1188 TKGGGSRI
-1196 STGREQI
+1196 STGRKQI
-1203 QGALDNLTDIFQPDE
+1203 QGALDNLTDIFQPDD

-1231 KVVLDVARRMASYN
+1231 KVVLDVARRMASYD
-1245 VIDSETLETIE
+1245 VIESEALEIIKTH
-1256 TRRRLLLEGNF
+1256 RRSFLEGDF
-1267 SVHFLTD
+1267 SVHFLKD
-1274 SKGHVGE
+1274 SRGHIGE

-1287 DAPYSKIK
+1287 DTPYSKTK

-1304 TPIKA
+1304 IPIKA
-1309 LRLLGEV
+1309 LRLLDETNIG
-1316 DIEQVL
+1316 DVL
-1322 PDLDVEELSFEL
+1322 PDLDLDELSFEL
-1334 DDIVSTGTDRTD
+1334 DNIESTGSDRTGPSD
-1346 HPVTGTDTD
+1346 IGTATAADTTETTGLAEATADTEPEARMTGDVEAAEDPKTKLAENSDASVTDNNTDITGT
-1355 AGTAETAAPVEATTD
+1355 
-1370 VESEAKVTDE
+1370 
-1380 LAPSDGAE
+1380 
-1388 PATDD
+1388 
-1393 ETGDLSGT
+1393 
-1401 ELADSD
+1401 
-1407 DRPETDDDVDTP
+1407 
-1419 SASATQSDVVTSSDS
+1419 SATQSDIKTGTDPAEVTD
-1434 TEVADADESPAA
+1434 DYGPAA
-1446 DGSSDQANRAPA
+1446 TDANSDDITRSAANREETASDGDSVDEPRIETTTVSGSPD
-1458 NGEQVTSDD
+1458 GEQDHQDTSKATEAAGSADDATSPESKTDVT
-1467 DSSDAS
+1467 
-1473 ETETPAVVDPS
+1473 
-1484 NDDQADRGASNAAE
+1484 N
-1498 TAESTD
+1498 
-1504 NEISPTSEADG
+1504 
-1515 TKERLAAVTRILAKS
+1515 KRLAAVTRNLGES
-1530 PKPTVDINKGE
+1530 PEPTTNINKGE
-1541 LASNIHDGF
+1541 LASNIRDGF
-1550 DSLGVDVY
+1550 ESLGVNVH
-1558 PPNPSGIS
+1558 PPNPSSIS

-1593 LSVHIQAHGSIV
+1593 LSVHIQAHGNIV

-1620 HGNPRD
+1620 HDNPQD
-1626 IYLREGFEALGQ
+1626 IYLREGFEALDK
-1638 ELAEP
+1638 ELVEP

-1651 TERQHHA
+1651 TERQHHS

-1691 HTPDEVCLSLLDPK
+1691 HTPDEVSLSLLDPK
-1705 GVDFGRFTSVP
+1705 GVDFGRFASVP
-1716 HVQTYENTPDACAQ
+1716 HVQTYEDTPTACAQ

-1743 KEVLQSAG
+1743 KEVLRSAG

-1788 DEGAFEDAVTRLAQ
+1788 DEDSFEDAVTRLAQ
-1802 VGRALGIIILL
+1802 VGRALGFIILL

-1857 EGAGDMITK
+1857 EGAGDVITK

-1877 YRLILP
+1877 YRLTLP

-1888 IDWAVDNDN
+1888 IDWTADQHNQLP

>member
-1 VEVLFMSGLF
+1 MSGLF
-11 EQELAKH
+11 EQELANH
-18 TKQYLEANPPR
+18 TKRYLKANPPR
-29 GGQILLAEF
+29 GGQVLLAEF

-52 STLTGGREDT
+52 ETLTGDREGAVT
-62 VDDPDSGDPDA
+62 DPDSVDLGA
-73 LPTYETVDGVPVDI
+73 LPTYETADGVPVDI
-87 IRVVPEID
+87 IRVVSEID
-95 NRSTAALHHVT
+95 DRSTVAPHQVT

-124 SPRSMI
+124 TPRSMI

-140 TLEASEDLF
+140 TLEASEELF
-149 GDDAPI
+149 GEDAPI
-155 SLESFRDSVLDPSTC
+155 NLESFRDSVLDPSTC

-188 EASYTEDVE
+188 EAGYTEDVE
-197 VLETLCAIRAKV
+197 VLETLCEIRAKV
-209 DDKDVPA
+209 DEKDALA
-216 LQGLISELP
+216 LQDLIGELP

-240 QQQDEETLQEM
+240 QQQGEETLQEM
-251 LEESLRDN
+251 IEESLVDN
-259 RNHANQLQRAH
+259 RNHAKQLQRAH

-289 DRVLDSHDW
+289 GQVLDSHDW
-298 SEINHS
+298 SEITHS
-304 EARKGRKKGGVIRFD
+304 AARKGTKQGGVIRFD

-325 ADHRLYE
+325 TDHRLYE

-339 ERSIIARA
+339 ERSIIARS
-347 DDGEVRLS
+347 DGGEVRLS
-355 AEFVNDIKDTPRK
+355 AAFVNDIKDTPRE
-368 FRGPGGDEVGRVS
+368 FRGPDGGEVGRVS
-381 KRNETV
+381 KRNEIV
-387 TATIEDL
+387 TATIGDL

-416 PTHVFKLAV
+416 PTHVFKLAIV
-425 APDWFFTATQSVSLD
+425 PDWFFTATQSVSLD

-455 ISLNALEDLRFK
+455 ISLQALEDLRFN
-467 SEPKEVD
+467 SELKEID
-474 LREDKTITFDS
+474 LRDDETITFDS
-485 PLVIDPNPPDVVERV
+485 PLTIDPNPPDVVERV
-500 TCQVAP
+500 TCQIAP
-506 LDGVPIQIDFLTEVS
+506 MEGVPIQIDFLTEVS

-545 KDLTLPDTM
+545 KDLTLPDAM

-584 EQIIDD
+584 EQIIND
-590 RTLLPRLIKGDE
+590 RTLLPRLIEGDE
-602 IDFGDPTG
+602 VDFGDPTG
-610 DDSKIPDALQQ
+610 DDSKIPNALQQ
-621 AYDDLFAHLEDRG
+621 AYNDLFAHLENRG
-634 RTPSIDSWDDPTKK
+634 RTPSTDSWDDPTKT

-654 GAYVEAIDAIDS
+654 SAYVEAIDAIDS

-673 EPLRDICTIKSQTT
+673 ESLRDVCTIKSETT

-703 LRIATWRDS
+703 LRIVTWRDS
-712 ELLSEGVNAGF
+712 ELLPSGTNAGF

-749 LLRGMPYAENPL
+749 LLRGMPYADNPL

-769 SPGSVTPRYMERVV
+769 SPGSITPRYMERVV

-829 VEKTDIH
+829 IEKTDVH

-887 VRADEYSAD
+887 VRAGEYSAG

-948 TVGFSCDDGEEGLIY
+948 TVGFSCDDAEEGLIY

-976 WNNFYNPQ
+976 WNNSYHPH

-993 KQGTDLSGLWDDSLW
+993 KQGTNLTGLWDDSLW

-1019 FYVRSDAQLQSADG
+1019 FYVRSDTELQSADG

-1054 STNKRTPYLTALTRA
+1054 STNKHTPYLTALTRA

-1095 ALDLQRAEETEVVE
+1095 ALNLQQAEETEVVE

-1117 ALSQRLLDSSAPE
+1117 ALSQRLLDRSAPE
-1130 HIWIPLSLNELS
+1130 HIWVPLSLNELS

-1176 PEQTA
+1176 PERTA

-1203 QGALDNLTDIFQPDE
+1203 QGALDNLMEIFQPED

-1231 KVVLDVARRMASYN
+1231 KIVLDVARRMASYN

-1256 TRRRLLLEGNF
+1256 TRRRLLLEGDF
-1267 SVHFLTD
+1267 SVHFLKD
-1274 SKGHVGE
+1274 SRGHIGE

-1304 TPIKA
+1304 IPIKA
-1309 LRLLGEV
+1309 FRLLDET
-1316 DIEQVL
+1316 DIEKVL
-1322 PDLDVEELSFEL
+1322 PDLDLEELSFEL
-1334 DDIVSTGTDRTD
+1334 DDIVSTGADRTD
-1346 HPVTGTDTD
+1346 NPVTGTATAAD
-1355 AGTAETAAPVEATTD
+1355 AAETAAPAEATAD
-1370 VESEAKVTDE
+1370 VESEETTSDE
-1380 LAPSDGAE
+1380 LKPGDGAE
-1388 PATDD
+1388 SATDD
-1393 ETGDLSGT
+1393 EETAEIPETEPVENGDT
-1401 ELADSD
+1401 
-1407 DRPETDDDVDTP
+1407 PVTDDDADT
-1419 SASATQSDVVTSSDS
+1419 AGTGATRPDMVTSSDS
-1434 TEVADADESPAA
+1434 AKVADTDESAAA
-1446 DGSSDQANRAPA
+1446 DASSDRTTRPTA
-1458 NGEQVTSDD
+1458 NGGGAASDD
-1467 DSSDAS
+1467 DSPDAS
-1473 ETETPAVVDPS
+1473 ETEAATIADS
-1484 NDDQADRGASNAAE
+1484 HDDEQGDQGALNAAE
-1498 TAESTD
+1498 AAESAGD
-1504 NEISPTSEADG
+1504 ATSSEPEAGG
-1515 TKERLAAVTRILAKS
+1515 TNERLAAVMRNLANS
-1530 PKPTVDINKGE
+1530 PEPTTDINKGE

-1550 DSLGVDVY
+1550 ESLGVNVH
-1558 PPNPSGIS
+1558 PPNPSSIS

-1578 KEGQKIEGVLNSLDS
+1578 KEGQKIEGILNSLDS

-1620 HGNPRD
+1620 HDNPQD

-1638 ELAEP
+1638 ELVEP

-1658 LTLPDER
+1658 LTLSDER

-1682 AVVCSLVAT
+1682 AVICSLVAT
-1691 HTPDEVCLSLLDPK
+1691 HTPDEVSLSLLDPK
-1705 GVDFGRFTSVP
+1705 GVDFGRFASVP
-1716 HVQTYENTPDACAQ
+1716 HVQTYEDTPDACAQ

-1743 KEVLQSAG
+1743 KEVLRSAG

-1769 LPYHVVIV
+1769 LPYHVVVV

-1788 DEGAFEDAVTRLAQ
+1788 NEDAFEDAVTRLAQ
-1802 VGRALGIIILL
+1802 VGRALGFIILL

-1877 YRLILP
+1877 YRLTLP

-1888 IDWAVDNDN
+1888 TDWAIDHDS